1 MTWEETLK
9 ALATQCGIATGY
21 WSIQGKY
28 IQVPQETLVVC
39 LEAMGFED
47 FSLEGLRRS
56 LEEEKRRKQRRA
68 FLVHILRKH
77 RKRLRLPPDIGEGEA
92 FVHDEEG
99 RILSSFPFSPPTLEV
114 ALPEGASWGYYTLT
128 LIPKRAQEVSSLLIF
143 SPCEAYL
150 EDSKIWGVHGALFAL
165 TTERSQ
171 GIGDLKDLEAVQNI
185 VLALQGGFLGL
196 LPLHLTAK
204 KTPQEVS
211 PYLPLSRMLFDP
223 VYLPLEEV
231 LALFPGI
238 SLPIPPIPKGDLIDY
253 EETWNAKNAFLQRV
267 FTVFWEQK
275 ERSFASLWLAF
286 REFVDR
292 ERNWLFPASL
302 YQAIALQEGLDW
314 RKWPTPFQKRNADA
328 LASFA
333 AQHEYNVLYFAFLQ
347 WLMHHLLG
355 KITAQHRILC
365 FDLPI
370 GCAPSGIESW
380 LSQEKLVF
388 SCTVGA
394 PPDDFSP
401 EGQNWG
407 FHPFSPLRM
416 RETQYKDF
424 IALLRFNMRFARFL
438 RLDHIMGLK
447 RLFWIPNGK
456 KASSGTYVAYP
467 FRELL
472 AILTLES
479 VRNRVTLIGEDLGT
493 VPRFLR
499 SVLQKTSILSTRVFY
514 FERDGYVPRP
524 PAKYPRKSYAT
535 LNTHDMPPLQAFLEG
550 RDISLRRALGMLSP
564 EEASLLL
571 ADREKFVAM
580 CFEKLREWGFLNG
593 DSMLFALLRF
603 LAAVPSLVVSISI
616 DDLLESTVQ
625 LNLPGTT
632 AEYPNWRHR
641 MALDLE
647 DLERRLSQI
656 ADLLCPERR
665 NTR

>member
-1 MTWEETLK
+1 MTWEEALK

-21 WSIQGKY
+21 RSIQGKY
-28 IQVPQETLVVC
+28 IQVPQETLMVC

-47 FSLEGLRRS
+47 FSLEGLRKS
-56 LEEEKRRKQRRA
+56 LEEEKRRRQRHA
-68 FLVHILRKH
+68 FVVHVLRKC
-77 RKRLRLPPDIGEGEA
+77 RKRLHLPPDIGEGEA
-92 FVHDEEG
+92 FVRDEEG
-99 RILSSFPFSPPTLEV
+99 RIISSFPFSPPILEV
-114 ALPEGASWGYYTLT
+114 VLSKEAPWGYYTLT
-128 LIPKRAQEVSSLLIF
+128 LIPRRGQEMSSLLIF

-150 EDSKIWGVHGALFAL
+150 EDGKIWGVHGALFAL

-171 GIGDLKDLEAVQNI
+171 GIGDLKDLEAVQNA
-185 VLALQGGFLGL
+185 VLTFQGKFLGF

-204 KTPQEVS
+204 VTPQEIS

-223 VYLPLEEV
+223 IYLPLEEV
-231 LALFPGI
+231 VALFPEI
-238 SLPIPPIPKGDLIDY
+238 SLPIPHIPKSDLVNY
-253 EETWNAKNAFLQRV
+253 EEVWNAKNAFLRKV
-267 FTVFWEQK
+267 FGVFWEQK
-275 ERSFASLWLAF
+275 ETGFASLWLAF
-286 REFVDR
+286 QEFVNR
-292 ERNWLFPASL
+292 ERSWLFPASL

-314 RKWPTPFQKRNADA
+314 RKWPVPLQKRDANA

-333 AQHEYNVLYFAFLQ
+333 ERHEYDVLYFAFLQ
-347 WLMHHLLG
+347 WLMHRFLG

-380 LSQEKLVF
+380 LAQEKLVF

-416 RETQYKDF
+416 RETQYRDF
-424 IALLRFNMRFARFL
+424 IALLRSNMRFARFL

-447 RLFWIPNGK
+447 RLFWIPEGK
-456 KASSGTYVAYP
+456 RASSGTYVAYP

-499 SVLQKTSILSTRVFY
+499 NALQRASILSTKVFY
-514 FERDGYVPRP
+514 FERDGYAPRP
-524 PAKYPRKSYAT
+524 PAQYPRKSYAT

-550 RDISLRRALGMLSP
+550 KDISLRRALGILSP
-564 EEASLLL
+564 EETSLLL
-571 ADREKFVAM
+571 ADRKKFVTM
-580 CFEKLREWGFLNG
+580 CFEKLREWGFLNEDG
-593 DSMLFALLRF
+593 ILFALLRF

-616 DDLLESTVQ
+616 DDLFGSTVQ

-632 AEYPNWRHR
+632 VEYPNWRHR
-641 MALDLE
+641 IALDLGE
-647 DLERRLSQI
+647 LEKRLSEI
-656 ADLLCPERR
+656 ARFLCPERGDGR
-665 NTR
+665 